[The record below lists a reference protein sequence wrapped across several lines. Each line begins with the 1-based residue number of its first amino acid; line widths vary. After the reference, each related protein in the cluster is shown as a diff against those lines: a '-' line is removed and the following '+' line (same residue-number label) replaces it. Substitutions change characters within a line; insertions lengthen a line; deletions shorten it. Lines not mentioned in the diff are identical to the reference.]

1 MTTLTASLN
10 TLNRKYT
17 EATMRFAYI
26 LSLAFLII
34 SVAALPDVLISVFAL
49 CGGVASSI
57 FAILTNHEIL
67 TRDFDR
73 G

>member
-26 LSLAFLII
+26 VSFAFLII
-34 SVAALPDVLISVFAL
+34 SVATLPGVLISAVAL
-49 CGGVASSI
+49 SAGIASSI
-57 FAILTNHEIL
+57 FAILTNHELL
-67 TRDFDR
+67 TREFDEE
-73 G
+73 